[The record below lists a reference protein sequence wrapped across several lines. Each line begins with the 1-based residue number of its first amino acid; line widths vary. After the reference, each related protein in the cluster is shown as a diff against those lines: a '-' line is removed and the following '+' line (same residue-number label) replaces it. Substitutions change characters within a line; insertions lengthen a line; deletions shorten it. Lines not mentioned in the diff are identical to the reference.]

1 MTDPRPSTESEL
13 VDLVRAID
21 AKAPDSLH
29 RKVDSMIEAARPA
42 PRRSRAGSLGS
53 APRLA
58 AAGAIVAAAATVA
71 IVLGSGGG
79 GSSGLR
85 PREAFALTLQA
96 PTQAAPRESP
106 NNHAQLAEGVEG
118 VSFPYWGRR
127 LGWRPVGARSDRLA
141 GRTVT
146 TVFYADS
153 RGRRIGYAIVGGSPA
168 PRPTG
173 GRVRWRSGTPY
184 RLLSENGVPVVSW
197 MRGGHLC
204 VVSGRGVGTAT
215 LLRLASWDAARSVA
229 S

>member
-29 RKVDSMIEAARPA
+29 RKVESMIEGARPA
-42 PRRSRAGSLGS
+42 PRRPRAGSFGT

-58 AAGAIVAAAATVA
+58 AAGAIVAAAAAVA

-85 PREAFALTLQA
+85 TRDAFALTLQP

-106 NNHAQLAEGVEG
+106 SNHAQLAEAVDG

-127 LGWRPVGARSDRLA
+127 LGWRPVG
-141 GRTVT
+141 
-146 TVFYADS
+146 
-153 RGRRIGYAIVGGSPA
+153 
-168 PRPTG
+168 
-173 GRVRWRSGTPY
+173 
-184 RLLSENGVPVVSW
+184 
-197 MRGGHLC
+197 
-204 VVSGRGVGTAT
+204 
-215 LLRLASWDAARSVA
+215 
-229 S
+229 